1 MLKFNQQEHDVF
13 VRMSNSSDGK
23 ILRNYLKKLVN
34 ELVDIRNIPDQNADI
49 EKKARTLAVN
59 IIQTALMDRLTNI
72 NANLDQPNE
81 DEYE

>member
-1 MLKFNQQEHDVF
+1 MLKFNQQEHDLF
-13 VRMSNSSDGK
+13 VRMSNGADGK
-23 ILRNYLKKLVN
+23 VLRNYLKKLVN

-59 IIQTALMDRLTNI
+59 IIQTALVDRLTNV
-72 NANLDQPNE
+72 NANLAQPNE

>member
-23 ILRNYLKKLVN
+23 TLRNYLKKLIN

-59 IIQTALMDRLTNI
+59 IIQTALVDRLTNV
-72 NANLDQPNE
+72 NANLAQPNE

>member
-13 VRMSNSSDGK
+13 VRLSNGSDGK
-23 ILRNYLKKLVN
+23 ILRGYLKKLVN
-34 ELVDIRNIPDQNADI
+34 ELVDIRNVPDQNADI

-59 IIQTALMDRLTNI
+59 IIQTALLDRLTNV
-72 NANLDQPNE
+72 NANLAQPNE

>member
-1 MLKFNQQEHDVF
+1 
-13 VRMSNSSDGK
+13 MSSGSDGK
-23 ILRNYLKKLVN
+23 ILRSYLKKLVN

-59 IIQTALMDRLTNI
+59 IIQTALIDRLSNL